1 MNVNDSENT
10 PMAAFKSPSTENPA
24 ANFTKKG
31 INFSTFPLLKISI
44 HVCLKDIFVQEC
56 SSRLSD
62 LKKQKQKTHN
72 ALSFPS

>member
-1 MNVNDSENT
+1 
-10 PMAAFKSPSTENPA
+10 MAAFKSPSTENPA

-62 LKKQKQKTHN
+62 LKKLKTHN

>member
-1 MNVNDSENT
+1 
-10 PMAAFKSPSTENPA
+10 MAAFKSPSTENPA

-31 INFSTFPLLKISI
+31 IKGFSTFPLLKISI